1 MKYRSLKK
9 PSEFS
14 RVYKKGKSYAD
25 RNLVLYK
32 LHGTAEGSRL
42 GLSISKKVG
51 KSVVRNRV
59 RRLIKEVYRL
69 NCPDDPKFDYIIIA
83 RVGAA
88 NATYKE
94 IEKSFLYLLKKSSK
108 G

>member
-1 MKYRSLKK
+1 MKYTSLKK

-14 RVYKKGKSYAD
+14 RVYKKGKSFAD

-32 LHGTAEGSRL
+32 LPSKYETSRL

-51 KSVVRNRV
+51 KSVIRNRV

-69 NCPDDPKFDYIIIA
+69 NCPEDQKFDYIIIA
-83 RVGAA
+83 RVGASK
-88 NATYKE
+88 ATYKE
-94 IEKSFLYLLKKSSK
+94 IEKSFLYLIKKSNK
-108 G
+108 V